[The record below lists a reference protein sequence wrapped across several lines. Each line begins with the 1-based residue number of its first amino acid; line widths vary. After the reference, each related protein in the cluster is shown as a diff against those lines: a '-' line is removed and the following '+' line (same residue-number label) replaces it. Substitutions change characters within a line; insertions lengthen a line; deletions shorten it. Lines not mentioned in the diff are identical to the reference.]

1 MARFS
6 SVFRSITSDN
16 GSEFASL
23 SQTLPET
30 SIYYA
35 HPYSAYER
43 GLNEKQSSL
52 LRRFFPK
59 GRSLDGISP
68 DTVQKWIN
76 CFLRKAFGSHRLI
89 KFPKLSYLM
98 LQFGGQKPQN
108 VKTKIDNELCILYNY
123 GV

>member
-1 MARFS
+1 MACFS

-23 SQTLPET
+23 PQTLPKM

-43 GLNEKQSSL
+43 GLNEKQNPL

-59 GRSLDGISP
+59 SRSLDGVSP
-68 DTVQKWIN
+68 DAVQKVQKWIN
-76 CFLRKAFGSHRLI
+76 RFPRKALGFTSPYEI
-89 KFPKLSYLM
+89 
-98 LQFGGQKPQN
+98 LQTVLFD
-108 VKTKIDNELCILYNY
+108 IAI
-123 GV
+123 